1 MKKLSVLFV
10 SACAVSVLVASNA
23 GAVPTSPATTVSP
36 VNSAAVA
43 NRGGILAQ
51 FQATVKGT
59 IKVPA
64 ALAAKIPG
72 LECGNI
78 TLTAYSQDQK
88 VNVPGQIFTVSKWT
102 HHATATGTWS
112 SGVCAYSLNVV
123 PNSNYALNI
132 DGSVI
137 PNGGPQCFMVY
148 VLATPQQVGYSKVAP
163 GLTKEQD
170 FTVTDTGCVHTPT

>member
-1 MKKLSVLFV
+1 MKKLSVLFL
-10 SACAVSVLVASNA
+10 SACAMSVFVASNA
-23 GAVPTSPATTVSP
+23 GAVPTSPA
-36 VNSAAVA
+36 AAPINTAVI
-43 NRGGILAQ
+43 NRGSIFAQ

-78 TLTAYSQDQK
+78 TLMAYSQDQK

-102 HHATATGTWS
+102 HYATATGTWS
-112 SGVCAYSLNVV
+112 SGVCSYSLNVV

-137 PNGGPQCFMVY
+137 PSGGPQCFMVSI
-148 VLATPQQVGYSKVAP
+148 LATPQQVGYSKVAA
-163 GLTKEQD
+163 GTVKEQD
-170 FTVTDTGCVHTPT
+170 FTVTDAGCIHTPT